1 MALKIKA
8 SARSAAPSVPACS
21 VPVPD
26 AVPDLPV
33 AGSVP
38 VPGYAPFSGSV
49 SVPGYAP
56 SSGSVSVLVRVRY
69 RDYIVQVSVPG
80 DAHPR
85 YISRCYKG
93 RYTLTHNPLYA
104 RTWSNPD
111 LAWHHALTLKEKLVD
126 DPSSIR

>member
-8 SARSAAPSVPACS
+8 SARSAAPSVPGSS
-21 VPVPD
+21 VPESAHAPSAATSD
-26 AVPDLPV
+26 SDP
-33 AGSVP
+33 GS
-38 VPGYAPFSGSV
+38 
-49 SVPGYAP
+49 AP

-80 DAHPR
+80 DARPR

-93 RYTLTHNPLYA
+93 RYTLTNDPLYA

>member
-8 SARSAAPSVPACS
+8 SARSAAPSVPGSS
-21 VPVPD
+21 VPDRFRPVYAVVSAPD
-26 AVPDLPV
+26 PFVS

-38 VPGYAPFSGSV
+38 VPGS
-49 SVPGYAP
+49 AP

-80 DAHPR
+80 DAHTR

-93 RYTLTHNPLYA
+93 RYTLTRNPLYA
-104 RTWSNPD
+104 RTWSNPE